1 MKFTSI
7 LAILGIGDKNR
18 AELTLALE
26 TKPKS

>member
-7 LAILGIGDKNR
+7 LAILGIGKKNR
-18 AELTLALE
+18 VDLTLALE